1 MTFIIMTLCITTS
14 DMATFSIISLNR
26 TTFSIFI
33 FSIRNTQ
40 FFDIKGLKRLG
51 IMTLRVTT
59 FSLNK
64 TQHNGI

>member
-1 MTFIIMTLCITTS
+1 MIFIIMTLCITTS
-14 DMATFSIISLNR
+14 DMARFSIISLNR
-26 TTFSIFI
+26 TTFSIFV
-33 FSIRNTQ
+33 FSIRNTL